1 LTLPVGEK
9 ERKRGRERKRRERG
23 REREKGGRG
32 RGGRRGK
39 GRMRRRGEEG
49 EKEGEG
55 EEEGRERKREKGER
69 KGDYTLEIQRNI
81 TTCTLRSNKIKPF
94 YSNNYVLT
102 LDGSLAALGWQNVVS
117 RYRAE
122 IGNKLETF
130 LVTQL

>member
-1 LTLPVGEK
+1 LK
-9 ERKRGRERKRRERG
+9 RERKRERE
-23 REREKGGRG
+23 REREKKGKK
-32 RGGRRGK
+32 RR
-39 GRMRRRGEEG
+39 
-49 EKEGEG
+49 KER
-55 EEEGRERKREKGER
+55 RERKREKGER

-117 RYRAE
+117 RYRVE

-130 LVTQL
+130 LVTQM